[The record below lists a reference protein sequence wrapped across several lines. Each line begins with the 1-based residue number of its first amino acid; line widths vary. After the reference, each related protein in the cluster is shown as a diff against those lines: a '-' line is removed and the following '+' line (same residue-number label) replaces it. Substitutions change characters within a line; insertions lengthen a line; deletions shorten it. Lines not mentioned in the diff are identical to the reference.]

1 MNPFDLALAIKIVN
15 TIKRNVRLRVIVLLA
30 LAAATAYLTRH
41 ALAAAATTIQKDLSI
56 SDEEMGWVL
65 AAFSAGYFFCQV
77 PGGWLGNRIGTRA
90 AFPLISVLWSSF
102 HLMTIFTHSFLSLFL
117 LRFCY
122 GAAQAGMV
130 PLSAKVLKD
139 WIPEEQ
145 RGIASALIG
154 ASMSIGG
161 VVAMWLT
168 GSLLGGGFDWK
179 VIFASYTLVGLVW
192 AFTYYSHFRTFPNEH
207 PSISLDELE
216 IIQGRTLTR
225 QTNDVAEEEVTVEG
239 ERVTLFTFS
248 GRESDELDEECRQD
262 TDLIVR
268 KQNRFGSI
276 LALHVQSFFRAAGYG
291 LFVSWFPAILQYRFD
306 LSVQQAGGY
315 AAIPLIGV
323 IAGSTIG
330 GFTVDF
336 LQRQFKNRRLSRSY
350 VAVVALTLSGLL
362 TVGCSFT
369 SHASVVLVLMGMV
382 GVASGAG
389 SPSAW
394 AATMDVAGNNTAV
407 VMGSTNMAGTAGG
420 FAMPVILGYIIGD
433 IRESAVEGAA
443 VAADWN
449 VIFYFVAVIYGL
461 GALAWLFVNPESGP
475 GYRDE

>member
-1 MNPFDLALAIKIVN
+1 MKRVDQLIVAI
-15 TIKRNVRLRVIVLLA
+15 RGNVRLRVIVLLA
-30 LAAATAYLTRH
+30 LASATAYLTRH

-179 VIFASYTLVGLVW
+179 VIFASYTLAGLVW
-192 AFTYYSHFRTFPNEH
+192 AFTYYSYFRTFPHEH

-216 IIQGRTLTR
+216 IIKGRTLTH
-225 QTNDVAEEEVTVEG
+225 QTNHAEG
-239 ERVTLFTFS
+239 EEITLFTFS
-248 GRESDELDEECRQD
+248 GKESDELDEECRQD

-268 KQNRFGSI
+268 KQNRFWSI

-323 IAGSTIG
+323 IAGSTMG

-475 GYRDE
+475 AYGDE

>member
-1 MNPFDLALAIKIVN
+1 
-15 TIKRNVRLRVIVLLA
+15 
-30 LAAATAYLTRH
+30 
-41 ALAAAATTIQKDLSI
+41 
-56 SDEEMGWVL
+56 
-65 AAFSAGYFFCQV
+65 
-77 PGGWLGNRIGTRA
+77 
-90 AFPLISVLWSSF
+90 FP
-102 HLMTIFTHSFLSLFL
+102 H
-117 LRFCY
+117 
-122 GAAQAGMV
+122 
-130 PLSAKVLKD
+130 
-139 WIPEEQ
+139 
-145 RGIASALIG
+145 
-154 ASMSIGG
+154 
-161 VVAMWLT
+161 
-168 GSLLGGGFDWK
+168 
-179 VIFASYTLVGLVW
+179 
-192 AFTYYSHFRTFPNEH
+192 EH

-248 GRESDELDEECRQD
+248 GKESDELDEECRQD

-268 KQNRFGSI
+268 KQNQFGSI

-394 AATMDVAGNNTAV
+394 AATMDVAGNNT
-407 VMGSTNMAGTAGG
+407 
-420 FAMPVILGYIIGD
+420 
-433 IRESAVEGAA
+433 
-443 VAADWN
+443 
-449 VIFYFVAVIYGL
+449 
-461 GALAWLFVNPESGP
+461 
-475 GYRDE
+475 

>member
-1 MNPFDLALAIKIVN
+1 M
-15 TIKRNVRLRVIVLLA
+15 
-30 LAAATAYLTRH
+30 
-41 ALAAAATTIQKDLSI
+41 
-56 SDEEMGWVL
+56 
-65 AAFSAGYFFCQV
+65 
-77 PGGWLGNRIGTRA
+77 
-90 AFPLISVLWSSF
+90 
-102 HLMTIFTHSFLSLFL
+102 
-117 LRFCY
+117 
-122 GAAQAGMV
+122 
-130 PLSAKVLKD
+130 
-139 WIPEEQ
+139 
-145 RGIASALIG
+145 
-154 ASMSIGG
+154 
-161 VVAMWLT
+161 
-168 GSLLGGGFDWK
+168 
-179 VIFASYTLVGLVW
+179 
-192 AFTYYSHFRTFPNEH
+192 
-207 PSISLDELE
+207 
-216 IIQGRTLTR
+216 
-225 QTNDVAEEEVTVEG
+225 
-239 ERVTLFTFS
+239 
-248 GRESDELDEECRQD
+248 
-262 TDLIVR
+262 
-268 KQNRFGSI
+268 
-276 LALHVQSFFRAAGYG
+276 SFFRAAGYG

-330 GFTVDF
+330 GFAVDF